1 MDHSKIGHTQD
12 GRPKQCQHIKT
23 DGTRCQA
30 NAISRSQYC
39 FFHDPRKAKQRAAAR
54 KAGGYKKHKM
64 AALSSDT
71 PDRQLES
78 LAEVVSLLGETI
90 NEVRRGEI
98 DPRVSNAV
106 GYLTNV
112 LIKALEQG
120 NLEERL
126 AALEAI
132 VNNQPK
138 RPVSLFDTEPQEPL
152 FAYEPQEAL
161 I

>member
-1 MDHSKIGHTQD
+1 MTNSNKARIPN
-12 GRPKQCQHIKT
+12 GRPTQCQHIKAN
-23 DGTRCQA
+23 GIRCGA
-30 NAISRSQYC
+30 HAITGSQYC
-39 FFHDPRKAKQRAAAR
+39 FFHDPKKAKQRTAAR
-54 KAGGYKKHKM
+54 KAGGHKSK
-64 AALSSDT
+64 AAVLSPET
-71 PDRQLES
+71 PDHQLGT
-78 LAEVVSLLGETI
+78 LTDVVSLLGETI
-90 NEVRRGEI
+90 NQVRRGEI

-126 AALEAI
+126 NALEDT

-138 RPVSLFDTEPQEPL
+138 HTASLFDTEPQESL
-152 FAYEPQEAL
+152 FSYEPQETP